1 MIIILILFLILGLF
15 YKNRLIGGLNNKM
28 ELIEYEIDMGINEN
42 NNEDNYNNENNNEN
56 NNEDNY
62 SYDITNQST
71 NFGNLYGDY
80 NISKTS
86 NLYIK

>member
-1 MIIILILFLILGLF
+1 MLMIIILILFLILGLF

-42 NNEDNYNNENNNEN
+42 NNEDNY
-56 NNEDNY
+56 